1 MIDLNVCTR
10 MAMCVCVCVC
20 VCLVGMCFGDIDC
33 LEDRQA
39 SANNGMLVVN

>member
-10 MAMCVCVCVC
+10 MAMCVC

-39 SANNGMLVVN
+39 SENGMLVVN

>member
-10 MAMCVCVCVC
+10 MAMCVCVC

-33 LEDRQA
+33 LEDR
-39 SANNGMLVVN
+39 

>member
-20 VCLVGMCFGDIDC
+20 VFGWLVCV
-33 LEDRQA
+33 
-39 SANNGMLVVN
+39 LVISIA